1 MRRLFNFRT
10 TTVILLALIL
20 SAVAF
25 GFAAANTVD
34 DSGAGDG
41 SGAISGYDVAVSYT
55 LNGSDPS
62 LVDALALTVTPLGAT
77 ANADTVQIT
86 IDGGTNWLS
95 CTGSNASTAWTCTFT
110 SSEAVS
116 GMAALQV
123 VAVE

>member
-55 LNGSDPS
+55 
-62 LVDALALTVTPLGAT
+62 T
-77 ANADTVQIT
+77 
-86 IDGGTNWLS
+86 DGT
-95 CTGSNASTAWTCTFT
+95 
-110 SSEAVS
+110 
-116 GMAALQV
+116 
-123 VAVE
+123 